1 MTTPATPGFSVGS
14 QMEKGVKDPAHIPLK
29 QGKGEWQAVRQTYHV
44 HRKSGMEIQVKDPV

>member
-1 MTTPATPGFSVGS
+1 MTTPATPGFSMGS

-29 QGKGEWQAVRQTYHV
+29 QGKAVRQTYHV

>member
-14 QMEKGVKDPAHIPLK
+14 QMEKSVMDSAHIPCK
-29 QGKGEWQAVRQTYHV
+29 QGKEEWQATRQTYHV